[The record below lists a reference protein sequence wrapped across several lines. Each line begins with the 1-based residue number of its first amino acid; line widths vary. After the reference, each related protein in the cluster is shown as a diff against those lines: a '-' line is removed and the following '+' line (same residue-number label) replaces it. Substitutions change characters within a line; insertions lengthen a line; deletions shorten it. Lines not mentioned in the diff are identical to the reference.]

1 MISSRNMVQI
11 LQMRLKKEK
20 KPMKVMN
27 ILDIVIMDFKN
38 MLLDKKITTKITK
51 LSMLE
56 EISLI
61 S

>member
-1 MISSRNMVQI
+1 M